1 MPRYIPGKEVWSQ
14 AEIDRYKRLHE
25 NALYRAYDVRDA
37 EEHLRIMMG
46 SRMIRSH
53 WEKEKLIQALRWARE
68 RYKAAADRNNEFV
81 EEMRLKY
88 TKISEEKEALAK
100 EAVKSPVHEKLK
112 YAPPRLDIPGGPG
125 YEETKASFGNGRT
138 RRGRRARKTRRK
150 H

>member
-1 MPRYIPGKEVWSQ
+1 MNGAQE
-14 AEIDRYKRLHE
+14 
-25 NALYRAYDVRDA
+25 
-37 EEHLRIMMG
+37 
-46 SRMIRSH
+46 
-53 WEKEKLIQALRWARE
+53 RWG
-68 RYKAAADRNNEFV
+68 AAAQRKLRFFDELI
-81 EEMRLKY
+81 LKY
-88 TKISEEKEALAK
+88 KKISEEKEALAK